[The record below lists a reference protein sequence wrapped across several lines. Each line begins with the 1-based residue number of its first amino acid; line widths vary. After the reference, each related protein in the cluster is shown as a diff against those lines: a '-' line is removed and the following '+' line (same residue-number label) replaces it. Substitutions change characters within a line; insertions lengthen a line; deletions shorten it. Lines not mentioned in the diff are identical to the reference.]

1 METFKACQDTDIT
14 TKNIKESAGV
24 FADILLA
31 SFNDCQKKKK
41 LSIFP
46 KKANIMPVF

>member
-14 TKNIKESAGV
+14 TKIIKESAGI
-24 FADILLA
+24 FADILA
-31 SFNDCQKKKK
+31 SFNDSVKKK

>member
-14 TKNIKESAGV
+14 TKNIKESAGI
-24 FADILLA
+24 FADILA
-31 SFNDCQKKKK
+31 SFNDSVKKKK

>member
-14 TKNIKESAGV
+14 TKNIKESAGI

-31 SFNDCQKKKK
+31 SFNDSVKKKK